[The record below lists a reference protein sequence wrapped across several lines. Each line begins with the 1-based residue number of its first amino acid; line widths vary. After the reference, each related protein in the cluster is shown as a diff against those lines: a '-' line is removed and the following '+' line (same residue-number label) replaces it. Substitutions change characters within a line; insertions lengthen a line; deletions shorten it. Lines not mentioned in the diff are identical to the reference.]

1 MQKGKNIFEEYVA
14 YIKDNPK
21 RYWFKRRLYGWGWT
35 PATWEGWLSILVFLG
50 AIVGNAFRVDS
61 ASYSTEEFL
70 WQVIPATFI
79 LVGLL
84 IGLCFWK
91 GESPK
96 WMWGIPKKDDEPG
109 NT

>member
-35 PATWEGWLSILVFLG
+35 PATWEGWLSIVVFLG
-50 AIVGNAFRVDS
+50 AIVWNAFRVDA
-61 ASYSTEEFL
+61 ASYSTGEAL
-70 WQVIPATFI
+70 WHVIPATVI

-96 WMWGIPKKDDEPG
+96 WMWGIPKKDDASGSE
-109 NT
+109 